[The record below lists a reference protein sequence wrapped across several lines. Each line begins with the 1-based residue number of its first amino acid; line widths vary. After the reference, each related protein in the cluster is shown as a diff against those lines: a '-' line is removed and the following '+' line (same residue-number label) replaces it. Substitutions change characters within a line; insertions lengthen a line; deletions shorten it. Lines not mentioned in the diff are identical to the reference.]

1 MKKRQIYLLLVVIG
15 SLLSS
20 VFVVTLERKVIEVGN
35 PEVSYYYSNEEYFF
49 SFLIVLIWVII
60 PSFIIGIVFW
70 GIFRNRQPDKL
81 FYVIFC
87 NVTAISIFLF
97 LNLRTINNIRI
108 TSAKRELNREHN
120 EYLTKSH
127 GGYLDTC
134 MMLVQ
139 QDIIQQGTLPNKF
152 RITFYRYDEE
162 LTTIPRD
169 TTNKYYNF
177 QLTYAKVDGQG
188 HTTMR
193 AAKYSIN
200 FNHNINRI
208 YDVDISDEKA
218 KPQREAE
225 KELIK
230 MADTAFNQLPK
241 PKY

>member
-35 PEVSYYYSNEEYFF
+35 PEISYYYSNEEYFF
-49 SFLIVLIWVII
+49 SFLIVLILVII
-60 PSFIIGIVFW
+60 PSFIVGIVFW

-87 NVTAISIFLF
+87 NVIAISIFLF

-134 MMLVQ
+134 MMFVQ

-177 QLTYAKVDGQG
+177 
-188 HTTMR
+188 
-193 AAKYSIN
+193 
-200 FNHNINRI
+200 
-208 YDVDISDEKA
+208 
-218 KPQREAE
+218 
-225 KELIK
+225 
-230 MADTAFNQLPK
+230 
-241 PKY
+241 